1 MSVGV
6 GELAIVVLCVFLSAF
21 FSSSE
26 AAFLSV
32 RGTAKLA
39 HLVKEGVPAAGRVSR
54 MLDEPGRLLS
64 TILLGNNLVNVAFT
78 ALVTAL
84 ILDAVT
90 DENTGIIIATVVG
103 TLVLLIFGEVLPKT
117 AALRFPMGTAMTF
130 TRPLRAVELALWPLV
145 VVLQSATRIAEIGGR
160 DGEDPSVTE
169 AEVRTLI
176 DIGEEEGELEPSEVE
191 RLERVFRFG
200 DRQARE
206 VMTPRTEIAFVNRS
220 ATLGEFLEIYADHSH
235 TRFPAYKGTTEDIV
249 GIFSAKDILRTLS
262 TRTMGHDEPITD
274 LIRDVYFVPE
284 TQRIA
289 DLFEG
294 MRQGGNQIAIV
305 IDEFGG
311 VAGLVTLKSL
321 LEEVVGRVGEEGAS
335 PEEEYEAL
343 GKDTFQVD
351 GAMSTEEAEA
361 ELGIELPKGDFETVA
376 GFVLDRLGHIPTEGE
391 QFEYGNLKVEV
402 AKMNG
407 LRIET
412 VKLTRVREGM
422 S

>member
-1 MSVGV
+1 
-6 GELAIVVLCVFLSAF
+6 
-21 FSSSE
+21 
-26 AAFLSV
+26 
-32 RGTAKLA
+32 
-39 HLVKEGVPAAGRVSR
+39 

-220 ATLGEFLEIYADHSH
+220 ATLGEFPGDIRRPLAIRGSRP
-235 TRFPAYKGTTEDIV
+235 TRERPRISSASSRQRTYSGPCPQGPWATT
-249 GIFSAKDILRTLS
+249 SRS
-262 TRTMGHDEPITD
+262 PI
-274 LIRDVYFVPE
+274 
-284 TQRIA
+284 
-289 DLFEG
+289 
-294 MRQGGNQIAIV
+294 
-305 IDEFGG
+305 
-311 VAGLVTLKSL
+311 
-321 LEEVVGRVGEEGAS
+321 
-335 PEEEYEAL
+335 
-343 GKDTFQVD
+343 
-351 GAMSTEEAEA
+351 
-361 ELGIELPKGDFETVA
+361 
-376 GFVLDRLGHIPTEGE
+376 
-391 QFEYGNLKVEV
+391 
-402 AKMNG
+402 
-407 LRIET
+407 
-412 VKLTRVREGM
+412 
-422 S
+422 